1 MNLHQFVHF
10 QVHCIHFTFVYVP
23 GYAGYWCQCCS
34 VHCSSASAWRQHCNS
49 LKHQQR
55 QDGAVDGGNPWC
67 QSTSRWLKQF
77 PRRQGGTLDVSSKFF
92 DLDAVQQV
100 LFLGSRLCH
109 TPRQSSHTDFSISGD
124 WKVQSLLGTA
134 QVGARNSSTQ
144 KFTDLQQRN
153 RKRRPSTRVLMLG

>member
-10 QVHCIHFTFVYVP
+10 QVPLHSFCSVYLP

-34 VHCSSASAWRQHCNS
+34 IHCSSASAWRQHCNS

-100 LFLGSRLCH
+100 LFLGIKLKH
-109 TPRQSSHTDFSISGD
+109 LQSS
-124 WKVQSLLGTA
+124 KRLPLG
-134 QVGARNSSTQ
+134 GI
-144 KFTDLQQRN
+144 
-153 RKRRPSTRVLMLG
+153 RRFNHFLG